1 MDTEIVTLEI
11 QEELDFLIEFQE
23 EDFSITYQPEEL
35 SLFQTEDTN
44 SQIIYDED
52 DLCIF
57 ETLTIILN

>member
-23 EDFSITYQPEEL
+23 EDFLITYQPEEL
-35 SLFQTEDTN
+35 SLFQTEDTE
-44 SQIIYDED
+44 SQILYDED